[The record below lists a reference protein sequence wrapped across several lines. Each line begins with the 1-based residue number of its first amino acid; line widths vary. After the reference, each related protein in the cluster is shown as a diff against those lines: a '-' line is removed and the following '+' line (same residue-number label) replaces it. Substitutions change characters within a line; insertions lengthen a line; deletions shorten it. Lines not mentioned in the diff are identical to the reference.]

1 MRAFGPLKV
10 SGHILAAS
18 GSTLGITKT
27 AGDSYV
33 IGKNYTTDPN
43 NPNNISSAT
52 DTAVT
57 VSKIYRAYVSGST
70 LRLDTGVNNAG
81 YTTINPAQYNN
92 NGTLASVGAS
102 DASIQRV
109 YWYPNTVSRAFTVYY
124 GSDTYADPPG
134 GTNALDAAQQNI
146 ASENFVE
153 GENTAGAA
161 ILVGYI
167 LALGNATNLSNTAQA
182 RFIQAGVSRGAGAGG
197 GGGVAVGAT
206 SAAGLDTYVQF
217 NDGGSTF
224 GGDAGLTYDKTTD
237 TLTIAGDLAV
247 NGGDITTSAGTF
259 NLVNSTATTVNLGGG
274 ASAVNIGAAGSATTF
289 AGNVT
294 GSNALLSGDLSVNGG
309 DITTT
314 AATFNLVTGSA
325 TTVNFARA
333 ATTLVAGAS
342 GGSTTF
348 QGNITGSNALLSGD
362 LAVNG
367 GDITSTSST
376 FNLVTGSVAT
386 LNIGGSATAITIGS
400 GSSNSVMTLNGVITA
415 SSGKIALTNA
425 AGSLISFPVGGG
437 ALGAPTFT
445 NSSIGT
451 RLLLYPSIG
460 ASSADWAIGM
470 ENQAMWFG
478 VNVATTTPRFKWY
491 AGTTEIASLRG
502 DGLFTVTGSLATSTG
517 NIIGAPGTGNN
528 VMTLISS
535 GNIIAKIDT
544 DNSAEGHKFAVRD
557 WRDIDQFSV
566 GENGNAELSGSLV
579 VSGSSI
585 QTVTT
590 TTYNLLTTALTGT
603 LNFGTLASSIL
614 VGGTMAT
621 SSFTGAIQVDG
632 RTTLSSITEKMVPS
646 VGGTG
651 TVAYD
656 LSLASIFYA
665 NAPTGD
671 ITANFTN
678 VPTTNNRIITP
689 TVILSQSA
697 TARIVSA
704 VQIDTAVQTINWAN
718 GTTPAGTA
726 GKQDVFGFSLI
737 RSGST
742 WKVLGQ
748 MSTYG

>member
-1 MRAFGPLKV
+1 MALIGTISGSIGAGGALTSTTAISGTLVIADSPASVFPMLPADVKFFV
-10 SGHILAAS
+10 SGVQGAIAS
-18 GSTLGITKT
+18 SLPGVAVFG
-27 AGDSYV
+27 GDL
-33 IGKNYTTDPN
+33 
-43 NPNNISSAT
+43 
-52 DTAVT
+52 
-57 VSKIYRAYVSGST
+57 RVSGSSYFTDIDVTGHGAVVVQPYGTSAGQTGEVRFKELAANGGNYTALKAADSIAANLSIT
-70 LRLDTGVNNAG
+70 LPNAAGSNGNVLQTNGSGVTSFVDVNGLVTGSLSLV
-81 YTTINPAQYNN
+81 TIN
-92 NGTLASVGAS
+92 ASSNITAS
-102 DASIQRV
+102 
-109 YWYPNTVSRAFTVYY
+109 N
-124 GSDTYADPPG
+124 
-134 GTNALDAAQQNI
+134 
-146 ASENFVE
+146 
-153 GENTAGAA
+153 
-161 ILVGYI
+161 I
-167 LALGNATNLSNTAQA
+167 LAN
-182 RFIQAGVSRGAGAGG
+182 
-197 GGGVAVGAT
+197 
-206 SAAGLDTYVQF
+206 
-217 NDGGSTF
+217 
-224 GGDAGLTYDKTTD
+224 
-237 TLTIAGDLAV
+237 GDLAV

-259 NLVNSTATTVNLGGG
+259 NLVNATATTVNLGGG

-289 AGNVT
+289 AGN
-294 GSNALLSGDLSVNGG
+294 L
-309 DITTT
+309 
-314 AATFNLVTGSA
+314 
-325 TTVNFARA
+325 
-333 ATTLVAGAS
+333 
-342 GGSTTF
+342 
-348 QGNITGSNALLSGD
+348 TGSNALLSGD

-478 VNVATTTPRFKWY
+478 INVATTTPRFKWY

-517 NIIGAPGTGNN
+517 NIIGAPGSGAN

-535 GNIIAKIDT
+535 GNLLAKIDANNDGT
-544 DNSAEGHKFAVRD
+544 GHKFAVLD
-557 WRDIDQFSV
+557 YRDIEQFTV
-566 GENGNAELSGSLV
+566 FEEGNAALSGSLV

-603 LNFGTLASSIL
+603 LNVGTLANAIV
-614 VGGTMAT
+614 VGGTVTT
-621 SSFTGAIQVDG
+621 SSFTGAMQVDG
-632 RTTLSSITEKMVPS
+632 RTTLSSVTEKLVPS

-656 LSLASIFYA
+656 LAGASIFYV
-665 NAPTGD
+665 NGPTGA

-678 VPTTNNRIITP
+678 VPTTPNRIITP
-689 TVILSQSA
+689 TVIISQSA
-697 TARIVSA
+697 TPRIVSG
-704 VQIDTAVQTINWAN
+704 VQIDTVAQTINWAN
-718 GTTPAGTA
+718 GTTPTGTA
-726 GKQDVFGFSLI
+726 NKQDVFGFSLI